1 MSAARLA
8 VWRLESSAP
17 RKGGRVRRVA
27 LRSRRPGGERGAGGV
42 GAGGGG
48 DIGRCWAGAKAGREE
63 LLLGRAGR
71 TELPANEGLE
81 EDGRP

>member
-1 MSAARLA
+1 MAAR
-8 VWRLESSAP
+8 E
-17 RKGGRVRRVA
+17 
-27 LRSRRPGGERGAGGV
+27 LRSAKRREGEACGAAFPPARGR
-42 GAGGGG
+42 AGGGRGGGGGVG

-63 LLLGRAGR
+63 LLQGRAGR